1 MKQAK
6 SKFELLRSKSIIA
19 ILDGDKDFG
28 SLMINGIDS
37 GIKISM
43 PYLSGPMLC
52 AISNNFGLPATYD
65 RKGGAKSRW
74 EYLDDLLIHCI
85 RDNRESDLLAFLFS
99 KQQFEDKLKGRT
111 AAEVESAYKQI
122 VTTIIDQI
130 NGELCFGGNELIKTG
145 AVFTIRKSGTSIIL
159 TTPTI
164 KMLDRNYIADISGRA
179 MKDVTDG
186 NYDSAITKSRTLLE
200 EVFCYVI
207 EKKGEAPTES
217 GDIGKLYNQVKL
229 LYRMH
234 QNADLD
240 KRINGLLSGLEKI
253 LSAIAEMRNKGSDAH
268 GVGKKRININ
278 DYHARLFV
286 NSAMTM
292 ADFILAVSEHAVQDY
307 HQPGSDQCRQ
317 HGSGHAQA

>member
-1 MKQAK
+1 
-6 SKFELLRSKSIIA
+6 
-19 ILDGDKDFG
+19 
-28 SLMINGIDS
+28 
-37 GIKISM
+37 M